1 MVSFEKKISKYNL
14 ASIFFVSKRGLHI
27 SKNVGIV
34 RKRHLAK
41 SKQHV
46 LYWFGNK
53 VSLFQYFMH
62 LLVIKND
69 LKLDLFMVDN
79 YFLVI

>member
-41 SKQHV
+41 SKHV
-46 LYWFGNK
+46 YWFGNK
-53 VSLFQYFMH
+53 VSLFHAFTGYQ
-62 LLVIKND
+62 KRS
-69 LKLDLFMVDN
+69 KTRSMVDN